1 MKQVVQNYKTGD
13 VSVVDVPIPAVK
25 PEGLLVQNAYS
36 LISVGTERMKVEQA
50 SMNLL
55 AKARARPD
63 QVRKVLNSIQQQGL
77 VDTYQKVM
85 DRLDSLT
92 PLGYSSAGIV
102 KEVGNAVNNFTVG
115 DRVACAGAGY
125 ANHAEFIYVPRNL
138 CVRIPGE
145 VSLQE
150 AAFTTVGAIAL
161 QGVRQAGAVVGD
173 NVAVI
178 GLGLVGLL
186 TIQVLRAAG
195 CRTVGIDIEE
205 SRTTMAMQLGCD
217 LGLVRGQQDDPS
229 TVAGFTGV
237 RGVDAVIITAATASS
252 DPIHLASQIC
262 RDRGRIVVVGA
273 VRIDIPNTLKSDFY
287 EKELELYMS
296 RSYGPGRYDS
306 NYEEKGRDYPIGYVR
321 WTEGR
326 NMEAFLDLLASK
338 AISVERLMSH
348 RFSLDEASQA
358 YELIVKD
365 RTRALTGVLFEYD
378 VEANK
383 AALIRFTG
391 GDSFVDKPRDQVGIG
406 LIGAGNHTRAKLLPP
421 LGRIKDVSL
430 RGVATATGLTA
441 KDVGDKFGFAYC
453 TSDYRELL
461 ADPEIDAVLITTRH
475 NLHAP
480 LVVEALSHKKAVF
493 VEKPLAIDLEGLRQI
508 VEAYRTHQGQVL
520 VGFNRRFAPHSRRL
534 REFFAAHTT
543 PLVLIYR
550 INAGYQ
556 APDNWYQDPV
566 EGGGRIVGEG
576 GHFVDLMTYIV
587 GAPPVQV
594 YARALPDPSLPIPD
608 NVSLMIDFADGSI
621 GNLIYT
627 AGGDV
632 TFPKERLEVFGQ
644 GQVGVLDDFRALTLV
659 SKRRRKNRR
668 GWLTQDKGHAAQLN
682 DFVAAIKG
690 EIPWPASFGEHVTTT
705 LVTLLAMKS
714 LQEGQP
720 LKINPSAIALSEP
733 PGYPV

>member
-13 VSVVDVPIPAVK
+13 VSVIDIPIPTLK
-25 PEGLLVQNAYS
+25 SEGLLVQNAYS

-102 KEVGNAVNNFTVG
+102 KEVGSAVTNFTVG

-138 CVRIPGE
+138 CAKIPEE

-150 AAFTTVGAIAL
+150 AAFCTVGTIAL

-186 TIQVLRAAG
+186 TVQILRAAG

-205 SRTTMAMQLGCD
+205 SRTAIAMQLGCD
-217 LGLVRGQQDDPS
+217 LGLVRGEQDDPTMVS
-229 TVAGFTGV
+229 GFTGG
-237 RGVDAVIITAATASS
+237 RGVDAVIITAATSSS
-252 DPIHLASQIC
+252 DPIDLASHIC

-273 VRIDIPNTLKSDFY
+273 IRVDISNTLKSDFY
-287 EKELELYMS
+287 EKELELFMS

-306 NYEEKGRDYPIGYVR
+306 NYEEKGRDYPVGYVR

-326 NMEAFLDLLASK
+326 NMEAFLDLLASG
-338 AISVERLMSH
+338 AISVQGLMSH
-348 RFSLDEASQA
+348 RFSLDEAPKA
-358 YELIVKD
+358 YELLVND
-365 RTRALTGVLFEYD
+365 RARALTGVLFEYD
-378 VEANK
+378 VEADEAASIRLSGAESLGIK
-383 AALIRFTG
+383 A
-391 GDSFVDKPRDQVGIG
+391 RDQVGVG

-421 LGRIKDVSL
+421 LGRTQDVCL

-441 KDVGDKFGFAYC
+441 RDVGDKFGFAYC

-461 ADPEIDAVLITTRH
+461 TDPEIDAILITTRH

-493 VEKPLAIDLEGLRQI
+493 VEKPLATDLEGLGQI
-508 VEAYRTHQGQVL
+508 VEAYRTHQGRVL
-520 VGFNRRFAPHSRRL
+520 VGFNRRFAPHSQRL
-534 REFFAAHTT
+534 REFFAAHTA

-556 APDNWYQDPV
+556 APDNWYQDPI

-587 GAPPVQV
+587 GAHPVQV
-594 YARALPDPSLPIPD
+594 YARALPDPALPIPD
-608 NVSLMIDFADGSI
+608 NVSLMIDFADGSV
-621 GNLIYT
+621 GNLVYT

-659 SKRRRKNRR
+659 SNGRRKKRRDR
-668 GWLTQDKGHAAQLN
+668 LTQDKGHAAQLN
-682 DFVAAIKG
+682 NFVAAVKG
-690 EIPWPASFGEHVTTT
+690 EIPWPVSFEEHVTTT
-705 LVTLLAMKS
+705 LVTLLAMRS

-720 LKINPSAIALSEP
+720 VKVDPSTLALSELP
-733 PGYPV
+733 E